1 MQPRSYLIISAWVLS
16 LALSFIAAVPALS
29 TETIASVL
37 LAKDSLAAPN
47 QPATIEARLVS
58 RGVGGDTG
66 LGGEPIELVIANTVV
81 ATGMTGGDGK
91 VFLSYTPKGKGVFP
105 LHVRV
110 VNSPRVAPTE
120 AEANLFVWERRNP
133 ILVIELAAVMEEA
146 PSGGPLGALM
156 RAGLSQRKPLP
167 DAADELGKLTQF
179 YYRALYV
186 MSSSS
191 GADPFRLNAEARD
204 WLKKHNFPS
213 GYVIV
218 LPSGEDVL
226 GAKIDEW
233 QNDGWKTVKTGIV
246 RSKEFAESFLHRR
259 LDAVMVPEPSKG
271 EVPRK
276 AKVAKEWKEIRK
288 HL

>member
-1 MQPRSYLIISAWVLS
+1 MHPRSYLIISAWVLLLVLS
-16 LALSFIAAVPALS
+16 LIEVVPAIPG
-29 TETIASVL
+29 ETIAPVL
-37 LAKDSLAAPN
+37 QVKDSLTAPK
-47 QPATIEARLVS
+47 QPATIEARLIS
-58 RGVGGDTG
+58 RGLGGDTG
-66 LGGEPIELVIANTVV
+66 LGGEPIELTIGDTVV

-91 VFLSYTPKGKGVFP
+91 VFLSYTPKGKGMFR

-110 VNSPRVAPTE
+110 GNSPRVASAE
-120 AEANLFVWERRNP
+120 AEANLLVWERRSP
-133 ILVIELAAVMEEA
+133 ILVIEMAAVMEEA
-146 PSGGPLGALM
+146 PAGSPIGGLLQ
-156 RAGLSQRKPLP
+156 AGLSQRKPLP

-191 GADPFRLNAEARD
+191 GADSFRLNSEARD

-226 GAKIDEW
+226 GEKIDEW
-233 QNDGWKTVKTGIV
+233 QEDGWKTIKTGIV
-246 RSKEFAESFLHRR
+246 RSKEFAESFIRRR
-259 LDAVMVPEPSKG
+259 LDAVMVPEPPKG

-276 AKVAKEWKEIRK
+276 AKVAKEWKEIRTK
-288 HL
+288 L